1 MYSLEAFGCVLF
13 IALGAGILADQAVSG
28 RQADETAVK
37 RSKLLLCAAF
47 SLCFL
52 WPVLHIGMYLIA
64 PGHAFLLGTWGTG
77 PVFQCLFNDLAFIS
91 GTLLA
96 VLHYRLGSEHKP
108 SDRVFLGLTVF
119 GLAVLL
125 LLSNLFCLFWDNGDC
140 NHSFTSPDGAH
151 TIVVHER
158 SVLLAG
164 SVSVYERVHPLVV
177 RLWASEITDDGYK
190 PIEAGDYAVT
200 WHTDSVT
207 VSFGDG
213 AGEQKSCTLSF
224 APEA

>member
-1 MYSLEAFGCVLF
+1 MYSLAAFACVLF
-13 IALGAGILADQAVSG
+13 IALCAGILADLAASG
-28 RQADETAVK
+28 RQANETSVK
-37 RSKLLLCAAF
+37 KGKLLLCAAF
-47 SLCFL
+47 SLCFI
-52 WPVLHIGMYLIA
+52 WPVLNIGMYLIA
-64 PGHAFLLGTWGTG
+64 PGCEFLLGTWGTG
-77 PVFQCLFNDLAFIS
+77 PVFQCLFNDLALIS

-96 VLHYRLGSEHKP
+96 VLHYRLSSGHKL
-108 SDRVFLGLTVF
+108 SDRFFLGLTVL

-125 LLSNLFCLFWDNGDC
+125 LLSNVFCLFWDNGDC

-177 RLWASEITDDGYK
+177 HLRASETTDDGYK

-200 WHTDSVT
+200 WHADSVT

-213 AGEQKSCTLSF
+213 AGGQKRCTLSF